1 MPEIKNT
8 FLAGKMNKS
17 LDDRLVPEGEYRD
30 ALNIQVTKSEGADVG
45 VIQNIKGNT
54 NISSALSIPNTF
66 KVIGSCFDEQN
77 NDIYWFV
84 TNNSASYLYK
94 YNKATGNATAILSD
108 DSNTRLKFN
117 KNPNDPNFT
126 KFVQA
131 NFVEDYLFFTD
142 GVNEPSGYN

>member
-54 NISSALSIPNTF
+54 NTSNLQLAAGY
-66 KVIGSCFDEQN
+66 KVIGSCFD
-77 NDIYWFV
+77 
-84 TNNSASYLYK
+84 
-94 YNKATGNATAILSD
+94 
-108 DSNTRLKFN
+108 
-117 KNPNDPNFT
+117 
-126 KFVQA
+126 
-131 NFVEDYLFFTD
+131 
-142 GVNEPSGYN
+142 